1 MNLATIY
8 EVAPDLS
15 ELDAMQVLLLV
26 NLSEQEGY
34 QITHALIE
42 RIIDRIVY
50 SQITNNPPRQRRQ
63 IEKSNTKSL
72 FNNLNS

>member
-1 MNLATIY
+1 MNVATIY
-8 EVAPDLS
+8 EVNPDLS

-34 QITHALIE
+34 PITYALIE
-42 RIIDRIVY
+42 RIIDRIIY
-50 SQITNNPPRQRRQ
+50 SQITNNTPRQRRQ
-63 IEKSNTKSL
+63 IQKSNQTSL

>member
-42 RIIDRIVY
+42 RIIDRIIY
-50 SQITNNPPRQRRQ
+50 SQITNNSPQHRRQ
-63 IEKSNTKSL
+63 IQKSNQSSL

>member
-34 QITHALIE
+34 QITYALIE
-42 RIIDRIVY
+42 RIIDRIIY

-63 IEKSNTKSL
+63 IQKSNQTSL

>member
-15 ELDAMQVLLLV
+15 ELDALQVLHLLK
-26 NLSEQEGY
+26 LSEEQGY
-34 QITHALIE
+34 PINQSLIE

>member
-34 QITHALIE
+34 PITHALIE
-42 RIIDRIVY
+42 RIIDRVIY
-50 SQITNNPPRQRRQ
+50 SGITGNPSRQRS
-63 IEKSNTKSL
+63 KSNQANL
-72 FNNLNS
+72 FHNLNA

>member
-50 SQITNNPPRQRRQ
+50 SHIGSSASRKRPQ
-63 IEKSNTKSL
+63 SNQSSL
-72 FNNLNS
+72 FHNLNS